1 MKNCAPSS
9 LGILAIAAI
18 FGFVALIIAYALLN
32 FAGMVSFVIGLIVAI
47 ITAIVL
53 WMGWGDADAGT
64 TDQDNTSSSSSATA
78 STTATDTAPAKPTSS
93 TITATPPAAASAA
106 PTAAV
111 STPATEAKVE
121 PASKVEEPAAKAT
134 EATTEKVSEPV
145 KSASVEVET
154 PAKAAVEP
162 VAKDEPIAEKP
173 SSDKADEKPKAVA
186 TPAKAAAKPK
196 AAKSA
201 TKTAAKS
208 APKRAPVAADGKPE
222 MLSEPRGGQGD
233 DLKQIK
239 GVGPKMETMLN
250 TMGVWHFEQVAGWR
264 KKEVEWVDNNLEGF
278 KGRVSRDEWVKQA
291 KVLAKGGTTE
301 FSKKVKKGGIY

>member
-1 MKNCAPSS
+1 MKNSAPSS

-64 TDQDNTSSSSSATA
+64 TDQGNTSSSSSATA

-93 TITATPPAAASAA
+93 TSTATPPA
-106 PTAAV
+106 
-111 STPATEAKVE
+111 EAKVE
-121 PASKVEEPAAKAT
+121 PASKVEEPAAKTT
-134 EATTEKVSEPV
+134 EATTEKVAEPV
-145 KSASVEVET
+145 KSAPVEVET

-173 SSDKADEKPKAVA
+173 SSDKAEEKPKAVA

-201 TKTAAKS
+201 TKTGAKS